1 MHRYSA
7 VLTTLQPAGSTGM
20 EQYIT
25 PLLEFWDGICCLFS
39 ARKVPSAWTGVLL
52 KALKPFPPETRS
64 RAAADAQVCML
75 IAKAGHALSLP
86 LIEPGKDA
94 GSEPECL
101 SVQVTSQAMHKAAGL
116 WAALKPA
123 ALTPLFEIAEVED
136 AGRATKRPRR

>member
-25 PLLEFWDGICCLFS
+25 PLLEFWDGVCCLFS

-75 IAKAGHALSLP
+75 IAKAGHALSPP

-101 SVQVTSQAMHKAAGL
+101 SVSGDEPGDAQGCWPVGCSQARGPDA
-116 WAALKPA
+116 
-123 ALTPLFEIAEVED
+123 PL
-136 AGRATKRPRR
+136 